1 MRKSLLLLFLFWHLI
16 ANAQIVINE
25 LLAKNVS
32 WNMDESFNF
41 SNWVELHNTSN
52 STVYNLTDFYLTD
65 DRSNPR
71 KWKPASKTIN
81 PKSFALLYFER
92 DQFAGHATFKLSPEG
107 GTLYLFNASL
117 SVVDS
122 VVYPYQLRNISWG
135 RKMEMTSEWVYLDE
149 PSPASSNNNRAFS
162 TVRCSNPYMLLP
174 GGFYTGTQQVVLSCD
189 AGDTIYYTTN
199 YAEPTRSSTRYVS
212 PIVVSAT
219 SAIRAKAYKKG
230 KLSSD
235 VVTATYFINQRQPS
249 LPVVSV
255 VTNPA
260 YLYDAKIGIYVN
272 GDGSNGKMGNGASS
286 PMNWNADWDRPV
298 NYEFFDT
305 TRTMRL
311 NQELDIKILGGW
323 TRSSPLK
330 SIAIK
335 PKKKFGNNKLKYEV
349 FGATKPGMK
358 YHDIQMRNSGNDFG
372 YTMMRDAFMQSLV
385 QKRLNLDYQAYEP
398 AVLFINGVYHG
409 IENLRER
416 TNESYMY
423 SNYGLDED
431 VIYEIEAT
439 NLNVNTAND
448 IATDTAFSVLSSFLK
463 NNDLTS
469 GATYQQIRS
478 MLDVDN
484 FASYN
489 ICDIFFGNTDWPYN
503 NVKMWR
509 KKAGG
514 PWRWFITDTD
524 FGFSLWDNNLHNHNT
539 LTFAL
544 GENQAGII
552 GGYGVQP
559 EWSTI
564 VLTRLLTNE
573 QFKRKFIDKFAINL
587 STTFAPARINAILDS
602 LASKISNEIV
612 YHKSKWGSSEALAT
626 DVSHMKVF
634 SANRATN
641 MFNFLSARFLNN
653 AAVVSLRLSSNLSSA
668 SYTFNSEQIQD
679 ANLEMRYFQ
688 NRDFTLKANPV
699 SGYKFK
705 HWDQSLNSAV
715 STLIPMGSNW
725 SYYDGGTLPAVH
737 WNTSAYNDLAWKT
750 GAAQFG
756 YGGKGEVTTI
766 AYGGVS
772 TNKYITSY
780 FRKTVIIDNLA
791 NRSNFVLN
799 VLADDGAVVY
809 VNGQELGRSNM
820 PTGIVSNATVTSS
833 ANNGV
838 TATFSVPIG
847 LLQEGANLIAVE
859 VHQYNSTTSDCMFN
873 LSLQCEQRVTSTV
886 STNPTFSGSLS
897 NPIDLKAVYELDPVP
912 PINYTIAINELVSS
926 NNVVSDELG
935 EKDDYI
941 ELYNYGSQDIDIA
954 GWYLTDDINVR
965 TKSVLPVLVNGKT
978 ILPAQ
983 GRLVFWADDQLMQGP
998 MHLNFK
1004 LGKEGD
1010 TVLLSRPASVP
1021 VLVDSV
1027 CYPAMNTNLS
1037 YSRLP
1042 DGGLNWVVQDMTYN
1056 SSNSLPAA
1064 LPNIVKALDVFPT
1077 MVTDWF
1083 TVRNASGEKLM
1094 LFDLT
1099 GKCVYQTVCGSNE
1112 QFIQGSFLK
1121 PGLYLLRIGERTS
1134 KIMKR

>member
-1 MRKSLLLLFLFWHLI
+1 MRKFVSLLFLLLPFI
-16 ANAQIVINE
+16 TNAQIAINE

-32 WNMDESFNF
+32 WNMDESLNF
-41 SNWVELHNTSN
+41 SNWVELHNTST
-52 STVYNLTDFYLTD
+52 STAYNLSDFYLTD

-81 PKSFALLYFER
+81 PKSFAVLYFER
-92 DQFAGHATFKLSPEG
+92 DEFAGHASFKLSPEG
-107 GTLYLFNASL
+107 GTLYLLNSTL

-122 VVYPYQLRNISWG
+122 VVYPNQLRNISWG
-135 RKMEMTSEWVYLDE
+135 RNIESSPEWVYLDE
-149 PSPASSNNNRAFS
+149 PSPAASNANRAFS
-162 TVRCSNPYMLLP
+162 NLRCNQPSMLLP
-174 GGFYTGTQQVVLSCD
+174 GGFYPGPQQVGLSCD

-199 YAEPTRSSTRYVS
+199 YTEPTRSSTRYVN
-212 PIVVSAT
+212 PITISAT

-235 VVTATYFINQRQPS
+235 VITATYFINQRQPNM
-249 LPVVSV
+249 PVISV
-255 VTNPA
+255 VTNPT

-272 GDGSNGKMGNGASS
+272 GDGTNGKMGNGASS
-286 PMNWNADWDRPV
+286 PMNWNAEWDRPV

-305 TRTMRL
+305 TRTTRL

-323 TRSSPLK
+323 TRASPLK

-349 FGATKPGMK
+349 FAATKPGMK
-358 YHDIQMRNSGNDFG
+358 YHDIMMRNSGNDFY
-372 YTMMRDAFMQSLV
+372 YTMMRDAFMISLV
-385 QKRLNLDYQAYEP
+385 QKRMNLDYQAYEP

-423 SNYGLDED
+423 SNYGIDED
-431 VIYEIEAT
+431 DIYELEAT
-439 NLNVNTAND
+439 NINVNTAND

-469 GATYQQIRS
+469 GATYQQVSS
-478 MLDVDN
+478 MMDVDN

-552 GGYGVQP
+552 GGYGIQP

-587 STTFAPARINAILDS
+587 STTFETTRVNRILDS
-602 LASKISNEIV
+602 LAAKISNEIV
-612 YHKSKWGSSEALAT
+612 YHKSKWGSNEALAT
-626 DVSHMKVF
+626 DVGHMKVF

-641 MFNFLSARFLNN
+641 MLNFLSARYLNN
-653 AAVVSLRLSSNLSSA
+653 AAVVSMRLSSNLNRA
-668 SYTFNSEQIQD
+668 TYTFNSEQIQD

-688 NRDFTLKANPV
+688 NRDFSLKANPV

-705 HWDQSLNSAV
+705 QWEQSVNSAV

-725 SYYDGGTLPAVH
+725 SYFDGGASPAVN

-750 GAAQFG
+750 GAAQLG

-766 AYGGVS
+766 GFGGVS

-780 FRKTVIIDNLA
+780 FRKTVLIDNVA
-791 NRSNFVLN
+791 SRSNFVLTLL
-799 VLADDGAVVY
+799 VDDGAVVY

-820 PTGIVSNATVTSS
+820 PTGTVSNEMVASS

-838 TATFSVPIG
+838 TATFTVPATM
-847 LLQEGANLIAVE
+847 LQEGANLIAVE
-859 VHQYNSTTSDCMFN
+859 VHQFNSTTSDAIFN
-873 LSLQCEQRVTSTV
+873 LSLTSEQRLTTAV
-886 STNPTFSGSLS
+886 STNPIFSGPLS
-897 NPIDLKAVYELDPVP
+897 NSIDLKAVYVVDNAT

-926 NNVVSDELG
+926 NTTVSDELG

-941 ELYNYGSQDIDIA
+941 ELYNYGTQDIDIA
-954 GWYLTDDINVR
+954 GWYLTDDINHR
-965 TKSVLPVLVNGKT
+965 TKSVVPALLNGRT
-978 ILPAQ
+978 LLPAQ

-1010 TVLLSRPASVP
+1010 TVILSRPASTP
-1021 VLVDSV
+1021 VMVDSV

-1042 DGGLNWVVQDMTYN
+1042 DGGLSWAVQNMTCN
-1056 SSNSLPAA
+1056 VSNSLAAA
-1064 LPNIVKALDVFPT
+1064 LPSIVKTLEVFPT
-1077 MVTDWF
+1077 LVTDWF

-1099 GKCVYQTVCGSNE
+1099 GKCVYQIVCGSDE

-1121 PGLYLLRIGERTS
+1121 PGLYLLRIGDRTS
-1134 KIMKR
+1134 KIIKR